1 MTPMSPPR
9 PSFLRR
15 LALLLLWLVPAT
27 AVAQPEL
34 PPISIYAPP
43 HLEHVRSAVAAV
55 SPERI
60 RRVMQLIGVS
70 GGDPITVSIADAQ
83 SSLVHDVPEWVAG
96 YALGSAGVVVLIPS
110 RTHRYPYDTLE
121 ETYLHELAHIF
132 IDRAAGHRPVPRWF
146 HEGVAVMAGR
156 AWRLEDHG
164 RFTAEMITTRPVDL
178 DTLNFWF
185 RGDAGRV
192 RSAYVIAGNFMR
204 DLTLRSE
211 HPLIAEILQFVQR
224 GEPFDQAFFLATR
237 MTPDRAFDDFWS
249 RYRLTHRII
258 PILASSVF
266 LWLLITLIALAAFR
280 RRRERDAEKR
290 QEWEEEEEDD
300 YYYEGDVIVGEADE
314 SGNDEDELVN

>member
-1 MTPMSPPR
+1 MIPMSQPLPP
-9 PSFLRR
+9 FLHR
-15 LALLLLWLVPAT
+15 LALLLLWLFPA
-27 AVAQPEL
+27 AAAAQTQL

-43 HLEHVRSAVAAV
+43 HLEHVRAAVAAV
-55 SPERI
+55 PPERI
-60 RRVMQLIGVS
+60 GRIMELIGVS

-83 SSLVHDVPEWVAG
+83 SALVQDVPEWVAG

-132 IDRAAGHRPVPRWF
+132 IDRAAGHHPVPRWF

-178 DTLNFWF
+178 ETLNFWF

-192 RSAYVIAGNFMR
+192 RSAYVIAGNFIR

-211 HPLIAEILQFVQR
+211 HSPIAETLDFVRR
-224 GEPFDQAFFLATR
+224 GEPFDQAFFLATQ

-280 RRRERDAEKR
+280 RRKEKDAEKR
-290 QEWEEEEEDD
+290 QEWEEEEADD
-300 YYYEGDVIVGEADE
+300 YYE
-314 SGNDEDELVN
+314 SFALEEIESEDAVDDDELVN